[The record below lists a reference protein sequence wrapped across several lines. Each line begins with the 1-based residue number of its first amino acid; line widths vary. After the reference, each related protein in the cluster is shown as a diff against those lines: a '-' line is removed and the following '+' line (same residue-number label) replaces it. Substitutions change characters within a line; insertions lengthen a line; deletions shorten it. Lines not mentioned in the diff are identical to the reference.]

1 MRRAIHRRASAARG
15 SAIAGG
21 SVHQTCADPRQPLPK
36 HPDSTRVW
44 TARRNPPRARRRL
57 FVLRA
62 ALSIQT
68 PRDTRNRERAVPLRS
83 RLVLLLVLLAVPML
97 RLALVV
103 FLLLLLGDVWG
114 RWR

>member
-1 MRRAIHRRASAARG
+1 MRRATHRRASAARG

-21 SVHQTCADPRQPLPK
+21 SVRQTCADPRQPLPK

-44 TARRNPPRARRRL
+44 TARRDPPRARRRL

-68 PRDTRNRERAVPLRS
+68 PCDARNHARAVSSHS
-83 RLVLLLVLLAVPML
+83 RLVLLLVLLAVPVL
-97 RLALVV
+97 RLAL
-103 FLLLLLGDVWG
+103 LAL
-114 RWR
+114 

>member
-1 MRRAIHRRASAARG
+1 MRRAIHRRAIAARG
-15 SAIAGG
+15 SARACG
-21 SVHQTCADPRQPLPK
+21 SARQRCADPRQPLPR

-68 PRDTRNRERAVPLRS
+68 LRDTRDHERAVPLRS
-83 RLVLLLVLLAVPML
+83 RLVLLLVLRAAPVL
-97 RLALVV
+97 RLALLSVV
-103 FLLLLLGDVWG
+103 
-114 RWR
+114 